1 MGRTE
6 NPSIWEKIQRNVQ
19 ETERLIGQKK
29 YNLAMIKA
37 RQTMEYMVKLHC
49 DKAGIVES
57 TPDTM
62 IRELYGGKWISKST
76 AEHYLQILSIGE
88 QAAKDGDNGAFN
100 ANQAYHLLSQEV
112 YAFSN
117 SDKPERTRRS
127 AREASVSRGSDS
139 SRAASSRA
147 AGSRTSSSRVVPQS
161 RSRRRQRSGFYGL
174 DLLKLLIPI
183 VLIIV
188 LIFLICILAPKD
200 TPTEE
205 TSTAPVTTEAPTT
218 MASTEPETTEEETA
232 APVVYRTTD
241 VLNVRSGPSTND
253 ERIGKLDEDVP
264 IEVIGDYDETW
275 AIIIYNGQEAYVSKD
290 YLTLEEPAE

>member
-1 MGRTE
+1 MFRKPNGSSAR
-6 NPSIWEKIQRNVQ
+6 
-19 ETERLIGQKK
+19 KK

-139 SRAASSRA
+139 SRAASSR
-147 AGSRTSSSRVVPQS
+147 
-161 RSRRRQRSGFYGL
+161 RRQAPEPPVPARFPKAEAGDGSGA
-174 DLLKLLIPI
+174 DST
-183 VLIIV
+183 VW
-188 LIFLICILAPKD
+188 IF
-200 TPTEE
+200 
-205 TSTAPVTTEAPTT
+205 
-218 MASTEPETTEEETA
+218 
-232 APVVYRTTD
+232 
-241 VLNVRSGPSTND
+241 
-253 ERIGKLDEDVP
+253 
-264 IEVIGDYDETW
+264 
-275 AIIIYNGQEAYVSKD
+275 
-290 YLTLEEPAE
+290 